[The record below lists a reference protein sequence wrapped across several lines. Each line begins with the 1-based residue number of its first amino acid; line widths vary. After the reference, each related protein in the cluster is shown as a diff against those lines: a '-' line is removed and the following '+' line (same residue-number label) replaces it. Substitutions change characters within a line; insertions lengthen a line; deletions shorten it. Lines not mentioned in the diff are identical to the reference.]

1 LNFINNFLYFR
12 SDFSYFKMKDVQTVR
27 FVGGFA
33 MAGSVTGEQYA
44 NAVADPIAPFAQPIM
59 K

>member
-1 LNFINNFLYFR
+1 
-12 SDFSYFKMKDVQTVR
+12 
-27 FVGGFA
+27 

-59 K
+59 KWDNN